1 MLISG
6 LAAVFTPT
14 TLILIIIGVIIGI
27 VFGAIP
33 GMSAAMAVAL
43 CLPISFGFEPVEG
56 ISLLLGLYIGGISG
70 GLISAILLNMPGTP
84 SSIATTFDGAPMAK
98 NGQAGK
104 ALGVGIVYSFLGGL
118 VSILLLMFLSPPIA
132 KISLKFSPYEYF
144 SVSIFALTMIASLSE
159 QSMAK
164 GLLSGMVGVSMA
176 MVGVA
181 PIDSYKR
188 FTFGSHDLEIGFALL
203 PVLVGLYAISEVITT
218 AEDKG
223 VVTSDNI
230 VDFEIRGFGFTMR
243 EFREQFINFVRSSL
257 IGTGIGI
264 LPGIGGGTSN
274 IIAYVTAKSQS
285 KHPEK
290 FGTGII
296 DGIVAS
302 ETSNNASIGGAL
314 IPLLTLGIPGD
325 TVTAML
331 LGGLMIHGITPG
343 PMLFRTNGDL
353 IYSIFAALLVANVVM
368 LILEFFG
375 MRIFVNM
382 LKVPKNILLSVIVVL
397 CVVGAFA
404 NNNRIF
410 DAYAIV
416 IFGIVGYILIKIKYP
431 LPPVILGFILAP
443 IIETNLR
450 RGLMLSKGSMSPFF
464 TKPISATFLAIAA
477 LSVLI
482 SIIKE
487 IRKRKKSVDKTAA
500 I

>member
-14 TLILIIIGVIIGI
+14 TLILIIVGVIIGI
-27 VFGAIP
+27 IFGAIP

-43 CLPISFGFEPVEG
+43 CLPVSFGFEPVEG

-84 SSIATTFDGAPMAK
+84 SSIATTFDGFPLAK

-104 ALGVGIVYSFLGGL
+104 ALGAGIVYSFLGGL
-118 VSILLLMFLSPPIA
+118 VSIFLLIFLSPPIA
-132 KISLKFSPYEYF
+132 RISLMFSPYEYF
-144 SVSIFALTMIASLSE
+144 SVSIFALTMIASLSD

-176 MVGVA
+176 MVGAA
-181 PIDSYKR
+181 PIDSYQR
-188 FTFGSHDLEIGFALL
+188 FTFGNHELDVGFALL

-218 AEDKG
+218 AEDKS

-230 VDFEIRGFGFTMR
+230 VDFKIKGFGFTMS
-243 EFREQFINFVRSSL
+243 EFRGQFVNFIRSSL

-274 IIAYVTAKSQS
+274 IIAYITAKNQS

-302 ETSNNASIGGAL
+302 ESANNASIGGAL

-353 IYSIFAALLVANVVM
+353 IFSIFAALLVANVVM

-375 MRIFVNM
+375 MRMFVNM
-382 LKVPKNILLSVIVVL
+382 LKIPKNILLSVIVVL

-410 DAYAIV
+410 DAHVMV
-416 IFGIVGYILIKIKYP
+416 IFGIIGYILIKIKYP

-477 LSVLI
+477 LSILI

-487 IRKRKKSVDKTAA
+487 IRKRKKNANEMAA
-500 I
+500 S